1 MKVHHKI
8 LIVEDDLV
16 SAEYLREIL
25 KQKNYDVI
33 GIINTGAEV
42 IKQCKQL
49 APDIILMDI
58 MLKDNISGSEA
69 ALKLYSERCPSKVI
83 FVTAYADDEMIDYAA
98 QSHAYGYILKPY
110 REEEIF
116 ATIKLA
122 LSHDNIENT
131 ESTQENPQIV
141 QLQKDYSF
149 DLDNCKL
156 YKGNEEIPL
165 AKKKRRLIEI
175 LAKNKNR
182 SVSNEQICRH
192 IWGNEQNYSTLR
204 SLIYRIRAAI
214 DEDLITNVNGLGY
227 MIH

>member
-1 MKVHHKI
+1 MKEHHKI

-16 SAEYLREIL
+16 SAEYLKEIL

-33 GIINTGAEV
+33 GIINSGAEV
-42 IKQCKQL
+42 IKQCRQL

-122 LSHDNIENT
+122 LSHDNIEN
-131 ESTQENPQIV
+131 SQENPKIV
-141 QLQKDYSF
+141 QLQRDYTF

-156 YKGNEEIPL
+156 YKGSKEIPL
-165 AKKKRRLIEI
+165 AKKKRKLIEI
-175 LAKNKNR
+175 LVKNKNR

-192 IWGNEQNYSTLR
+192 IWGSEQNYSTLR

-214 DEDLITNVNGLGY
+214 GEDIITNVNGLGY